1 MSKKTKD
8 LTRREFVKQAG
19 LGAAAI
25 AVASAAPLNLS
36 QAATI
41 KNGMGYRTL
50 GRTGLEISEVA
61 LGGGSLSET
70 ESNLVRMA
78 VSKGINFLETSSNY
92 RRSQA
97 ETTIGKTVKS
107 MGIRDKV
114 IILTKT
120 GNLAM
125 SRMLNASA
133 SEVEKAIR
141 DELEGSLQ
149 RLETDYIDVF
159 ICPYSATSP
168 EEAASPAL
176 QEALEKFKK
185 EGKIRFTGVS
195 THTDYANV
203 CMAAIEEGYHDTIV
217 LPINFATVHPQIRDI
232 VMGSISSNAGAS
244 GKGGKQGGK
253 GGGKRGGKRRGG
265 GRQRAIL
272 DVRDVLKAAQK
283 KNIGVIAIKGGHEGF
298 LPPSVHDQIKS
309 EVAASDTKLSFHQL
323 AYRYVLDQPQVSAV
337 TIRMTSMLHLDE
349 ALVLSQKTLKG

>member
-25 AVASAAPLNLS
+25 AVASTAPLNLS

-232 VMGSISSNAGAS
+232 VMGSRTSSAGAS
-244 GKGGKQGGK
+244 EKGGKQGGK
-253 GGGKRGGKRRGG
+253 GGGKRRGG

-309 EVAASDTKLSFHQL
+309 TVDASDTKLSFHQL

-337 TIRMTSMLHLDE
+337 TS
-349 ALVLSQKTLKG
+349 G